1 MDIPGTVRAL
11 REFFSSEDAV
21 GRLTYET
28 VQEYK
33 QRLDLFERNYE
44 TGGIQGLSMRG
55 LKPGG

>member
-1 MDIPGTVRAL
+1 MTAL
-11 REFFSSEDAV
+11 REFVSGEDAI

-44 TGGIQGLSMRG
+44 TGGFGRG
-55 LKPGG
+55 LRCGG